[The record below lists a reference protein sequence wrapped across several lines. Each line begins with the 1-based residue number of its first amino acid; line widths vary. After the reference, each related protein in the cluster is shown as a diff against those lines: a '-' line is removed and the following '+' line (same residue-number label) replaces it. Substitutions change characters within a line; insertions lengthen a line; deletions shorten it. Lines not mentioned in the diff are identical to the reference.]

1 MLTNETE
8 EKILPYIRNPM
19 NKYRKNDENRDY
31 PNTTIMIIQAGIISG
46 C

>member
-1 MLTNETE
+1 MKTE

-31 PNTTIMIIQAGIISG
+31 PLANTTIMIIQTGIISG